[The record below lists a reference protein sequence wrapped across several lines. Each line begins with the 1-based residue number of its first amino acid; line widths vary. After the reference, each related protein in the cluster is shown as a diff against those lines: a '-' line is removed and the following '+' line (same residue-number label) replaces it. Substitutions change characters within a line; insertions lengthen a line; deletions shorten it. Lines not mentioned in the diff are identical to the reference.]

1 VLALTVHAFQR
12 LGANAQ
18 VDPGRRAVLL
28 TTSMGT
34 ESTAATGWDDRVHM
48 RSTGATSRR
57 CFTRRTAAK
66 HSPVTS
72 FFFENLYPV
81 CGRIAPLAKEC
92 DRPRW
97 FFPCARCSAIRYIEG
112 CFHAFGTAATAWPG
126 QVVGTGFED
135 YFESAFWFGAA
146 GNAPN
151 TPNA

>member
-1 VLALTVHAFQR
+1 MGRQGAYAVDRRYFKALFYSKDRSKAF
-12 LGANAQ
+12 
-18 VDPGRRAVLL
+18 
-28 TTSMGT
+28 TS
-34 ESTAATGWDDRVHM
+34 H
-48 RSTGATSRR
+48 
-57 CFTRRTAAK
+57 F
-66 HSPVTS
+66 

-81 CGRIAPLAKEC
+81 CGRVAPLAKEC